1 MVKKLASLLLYVYS
15 MWVVVSQPCPTY
27 TALSIDSLNPE
38 EYRGRWYFSA
48 AVSGREEELQ
58 WFRMMDSSVFNL
70 QTTAVPQ
77 TVLLN
82 GDIRI
87 GNNCMRSSTTYTVLP
102 GRNYVE
108 VEGQPQRQ
116 TFLWG
121 GAQHN
126 ESDYI
131 IVQATDPAPA
141 TLDVYMLYGRVK
153 VLPDDVIKDFRE
165 IFACQGKTAF
175 VRLPQTQEL
184 CS

>member
-1 MVKKLASLLLYVYS
+1 
-15 MWVVVSQPCPTY
+15 
-27 TALSIDSLNPE
+27 
-38 EYRGRWYFSA
+38 
-48 AVSGREEELQ
+48 
-58 WFRMMDSSVFNL
+58 
-70 QTTAVPQ
+70 
-77 TVLLN
+77 
-82 GDIRI
+82 
-87 GNNCMRSSTTYTVLP
+87 MRSSTTYTVLP
-102 GRNYVE
+102 GRNYVQ